1 MTISMYKASVPI
13 FVQFLTST
21 QCAAALSTTAGSSTT
36 DRKICSINSGH
47 WSERHLY
54 PGDGLLYHQA
64 PRMRLKWMRAG
75 ERLYIGQLPL
85 SPS

>member
-1 MTISMYKASVPI
+1 MKAAFI
-13 FVQFLTST
+13 EQFGGAEVLKYGDLPDPV
-21 QCAAALSTTAGSSTT
+21 AAPGEVH
-36 DRKICSINSGH
+36 SGH
-47 WSERHLY
+47 WLERHLY